1 MTLDPSTVLP
11 VDRLRVGQPVHVNSR
26 AAWLP
31 AVITSL
37 ARTEVGVELRA
48 AGKPP
53 LTGVVPPWVVRP
65 ADGVRLLP
73 VERVSCGDRV
83 CDFDGSTHT
92 VALPAWEGRD
102 GWWFVTFSD
111 GRRATLPAGTVLR
124 LVDDTPQVTVNGQ
137 PITS

>member
-1 MTLDPSTVLP
+1 MTLNPPTALP
-11 VDRLRVGQPVHVNSR
+11 GTLLSVGQPVHVNAR

-37 ARTEVGVELRA
+37 ARTEVRVELRA
-48 AGKPP
+48 AGQPP
-53 LTGVVPPWVVRP
+53 LTGVVPPWVIRP

-73 VERVSCGDRV
+73 VQRVSRGDRIV
-83 CDFDGSTHT
+83 TFDGSTHT

-102 GWWFVTFSD
+102 GWWFVTFAD

-137 PITS
+137 LITS

>member
-1 MTLDPSTVLP
+1 MNLNLSTVMP
-11 VDRLRVGQPVHVNSR
+11 VDQLRIGQPVHVNSR
-26 AAWLP
+26 TAWLP
-31 AVITSL
+31 AVITSI
-37 ARTEVGVELRA
+37 ARTEVGVELRT
-48 AGKPP
+48 AGQPP

-73 VERVSCGDRV
+73 VHRVSCGDQAFN
-83 CDFDGSTHT
+83 FDGTTQT

-102 GWWFVTFSD
+102 VWWFVTFTD

-137 PITS
+137 PINS